1 MSSLTIT
8 DMKFIKHKFLLVVAG
23 LMICLPSCDL
33 QDVNV
38 NPNKATDAPLNVLL
52 PTTQGNLVWAVNDFA
67 AQSTSTLVQ
76 YLSGTLNVQQN
87 VTEYKYLPVDFQTT
101 WNNHFYA
108 GTMKDLKTIIEKS
121 TQNGALH
128 YRGVAKIQMAIALA
142 YLVDLWGDVP
152 YSTALRPEVPKPTYD
167 ADEDLYLEVFKLLN
181 EGIDDLSDANNSST
195 SPSTSDRFYPEA
207 NEGAWRSNSRPK
219 WIKVANAI
227 KARCHNHLSKVNPTK
242 SAQDALASIAAG
254 TFTNNGEEMKVSF
267 GSTSDTSGPWYG
279 LFLGSFGLNNIG
291 ISQGFINMLNDRVAP
306 GVDDPRLRYFVT
318 DDGAA
323 PDADGNYV
331 GTPYGASLTNGT
343 SRLGPYVNTASA
355 PTNMITYAEVKFI
368 EAEANF
374 RLNQYQ
380 PAADALNAAI
390 KASILRVTGASNPAY
405 EAKFASE
412 TAATIQVDG
421 LQKIFTEKY
430 IAMFLQTEAWADWR
444 RSIPAGAAP
453 TTSGIPTLVPAAKNG
468 TNGVFPRRFLY
479 PSSEINNNQEN
490 IKITSLT
497 ERVFWDL

>member
-1 MSSLTIT
+1 MR
-8 DMKFIKHKFLLVVAG
+8 FIKHKFLLAAAG
-23 LMICLPSCDL
+23 LFMICLPSCDL

-52 PTTQGNLVWAVNDFA
+52 PATQANLVWAVNDFA

-76 YLSGTLNVQQN
+76 YMSGTLNVQQS
-87 VTEYKYLPVDFQTT
+87 VTEYKYLPVNFQTT

-108 GTMKDLKTIIEKS
+108 GAMKDLKTIIEKS
-121 TQNGALH
+121 TQSGALH

-167 ADEDLYLEVFKLLN
+167 DDVDLYNEVFKLLN
-181 EGIDDLSDANNSST
+181 EGVQDLSDANNSSS
-195 SPSTSDRFYPEA
+195 SPTTSDRFYPEA
-207 NEGAWRSNSRPK
+207 NEGSWRSNSRPK

-227 KARCHNHLSKVNPTK
+227 KARCHNHLSKVNPQQ
-242 SAQDALASIAAG
+242 SAQDALADIAAG
-254 TFTNNGEEMKVSF
+254 TFTSTGEEMKVSF
-267 GSTSDTSGPWYG
+267 GSTSDTAGPWYG
-279 LFLGSFGLNNIG
+279 LFLGSFGLQNIG
-291 ISQGFINMLNDRVAP
+291 ISQQFINILSDRVAP

-318 DDGAA
+318 DNGAD
-323 PDADGNYV
+323 PDQDGNYV
-331 GTPYGASLTNGT
+331 GTPYGSSLANGT
-343 SRLGPYVNTASA
+343 SRIGPYINTAAA
-355 PTNMITYAEVKFI
+355 PTNMITYVEVKFI

-380 PAADALNAAI
+380 QAADAFNTAI
-390 KASILRVTGASNPAY
+390 KASILRITGSANPGY

-412 TAATIQVDG
+412 TATSIQTDG

-453 TTSGIPTLVPAAKNG
+453 TTSGIPMLSPATDNG
-468 TNGVFPRRFLY
+468 TNGAFPRRFLY
-479 PSSEINNNQEN
+479 PSSELDNNQGN
-490 IKITSLT
+490 IPSTSMT